1 MKRKLALILG
11 ILGITVNALA
21 FSGTSANIDNS
32 VCPLKGTPDCPEY
45 PSCCK

>member
-11 ILGITVNALA
+11 ILGITVSALA
-21 FSGTSANIDNS
+21 FTGTSSNTDNS
-32 VCPLKGTPDCPEY
+32 VCPLRGTPACPEY